1 MRICILGESIE
12 KALNGEFLG
21 GAEKQCALIAK
32 TLSARGYEVFVLDP
46 GSDAEKKKRVGNVW
60 VVRTWDNTKGIPG
73 LRFVTYRMPSLLRRI
88 KAISADVIYC
98 RGTNMYAACL
108 LLTVRSGDSKFV
120 WALAA
125 EQDLDAR
132 LTYTRTYNGSLY
144 RRLNAGP
151 IFNLSARILMK
162 YSDMVFCQ
170 TLEQF
175 EIAKKSHQN
184 AVIIPN
190 ICDQTNAPK
199 TCPDKKAEAEC
210 LWVGKFTGSKGE
222 KELLELAKLLP
233 DVKFRAVGHVSK
245 EFERSTLYDQIVGQ
259 KNIILTGHLQQT
271 ELVSEYSNSPQLI
284 HTGPAEGFSNTFLE
298 AWTYGC
304 PVVSLNVNPNK
315 LLSDGNLGFCAGGD
329 IEQMA
334 RQMERLFADPEARNV
349 MARKGKKYV
358 RTTHSIEKVV
368 DGIEKALTSMMG
380 V

>member
-1 MRICILGESIE
+1 MRICIFGQSIE
-12 KALNGEFLG
+12 KALNGEVLG

-32 TLSARGYEVFVLDP
+32 ALSARGYEVFVLESGCNP
-46 GSDAEKKKRVGNVW
+46 EKERRVGNVR
-60 VVRTWDNTKGIPG
+60 VVRTWDNTKGIPA
-73 LRFVTYRMPSLLRRI
+73 LRFATYRMPSLLKKI

-98 RGTNMYAACL
+98 RGTSMYAACL
-108 LLTVRSGDSKFV
+108 SLTVKGSDSKFV

-125 EQDLDAR
+125 EQDLDAS

-170 TLEQF
+170 TNEQL
-175 EIAKKSHQN
+175 EIAEKSHQN
-184 AVIIPN
+184 AIIIPN
-190 ICDQTNAPK
+190 ICDQTNASK
-199 TCPDKKAEAEC
+199 TYPDKRAKAEC
-210 LWVGKFTGSKGE
+210 LWIGKFTGSKGE
-222 KELLELAKLLP
+222 KELVELAKLLP
-233 DVKFRAVGHVSK
+233 DVKFRAVGNVSK
-245 EFERSTLYDQIVGQ
+245 EFERSALYDQIVGQ

-271 ELVSEYSNSPQLI
+271 ELVSEYLNSPLLI

-298 AWTYGC
+298 AWAFGC

-329 IEQMA
+329 IELMA
-334 RQMERLFADPEARNV
+334 SRVEHLLADPEATNK

-358 RTTHSIEKVV
+358 GTTHSIEKVV
-368 DGIEKALTSMMG
+368 DRIEKALTTIVG